1 MLYSS
6 LPNSG
11 AMASTNTD
19 KMRRVV
25 FTSTGLVTAAL
36 LTTNIVLSTIDA
48 SVTVIPLPTFQGTAT
63 AAAVFN
69 TFALIAVIAL
79 VFSRLFNHRHRWIF
93 SWMLPW
99 TGALIALAAA
109 ILSLNIL
116 ILKRINPKDVS
127 DSNSKSTIHI
137 STETGIT
144 VWVLANAVQ
153 LGFYALVAFLRFPEH
168 ALEQEPSLG
177 SMGEKRRSGP
187 SRPPSPPSR
196 QRIIGPPYVFA
207 PDMEEITSPSFPP
220 ESRRHSWRD
229 SLASLHQVVHP
240 STTSRS
246 RLLGS
251 SRASRSSM
259 PRDSTSLQSD
269 TGSIANSIRSD
280 YFDSWDT
287 SIAETQ
293 TRDTLMAPSPS
304 PIPSKGTTLETIPGS
319 RSGSPARALDGPFP
333 ERPQTALSASSPKL
347 DRSSPSISVVQPR
360 RNFSG
365 SRPPSRAASPS
376 LAEAHIHPLFRTDS
390 PTPPPGASPGTVVVA
405 SSFSGQVIG
414 QVTSSP
420 RSSLNQI
427 RMRSSSDTY
436 LPRAPS
442 RTSGNRMRES
452 IDKQQAESPAAAVS
466 GTSTPATG
474 SLTPS
479 IPEFVLS
486 ASRERII

>member
-1 MLYSS
+1 
-6 LPNSG
+6 
-11 AMASTNTD
+11 MASTNAD

-25 FTSTGLVTAAL
+25 FTSTGLITAAL
-36 LTTNIVLSTIDA
+36 LTANIVLSSIDA
-48 SVTVIPLPTFQGTAT
+48 SVTIIPLSTFQGTAT
-63 AAAVFN
+63 TAAVFN
-69 TFALIAVIAL
+69 AFALVAVIAL
-79 VFSRLFNHRHRWIF
+79 IFSRLFNIRRHWLF

-116 ILKRINPKDVS
+116 ILKRINPKDVFE
-127 DSNSKSTIHI
+127 SNSKSTFHI
-137 STETGIT
+137 STATGIT
-144 VWVLANAVQ
+144 VWVLANAAQ
-153 LGFYALVAFLRFPEH
+153 LGFYALVAFLRFPEP
-168 ALEQEPSLG
+168 ALGQEASLN
-177 SMGEKRRSGP
+177 SIGEKRRQGP

-196 QRIIGPPYVFA
+196 QRIIAPPYVF
-207 PDMEEITSPSFPP
+207 PPEEITSPSFPP

-229 SLASLHQVVHP
+229 SLASLHQVVLP

-319 RSGSPARALDGPFP
+319 RSGSPARVLDGPFP
-333 ERPQTALSASSPKL
+333 ERPQTALSASSKL
-347 DRSSPSISVVQPR
+347 DRPSTAITVQPR

-365 SRPPSRAASPS
+365 SRPPSRTASPS
-376 LAEAHIHPLFRTDS
+376 MAEAHIHPLFRTDS

-420 RSSLNQI
+420 RSSLSQM

-436 LPRAPS
+436 MPRAPS
-442 RTSGNRMRES
+442 RTGANRVRES
-452 IDKQQAESPAAAVS
+452 IDKQSESPGAAS